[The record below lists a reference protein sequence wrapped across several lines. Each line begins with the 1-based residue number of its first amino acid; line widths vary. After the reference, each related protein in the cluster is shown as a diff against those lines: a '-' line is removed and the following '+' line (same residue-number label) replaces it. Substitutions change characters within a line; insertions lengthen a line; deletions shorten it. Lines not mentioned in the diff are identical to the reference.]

1 MDLQQL
7 AQEPVE
13 CRGGITGLIKGNWK
27 TSLEKRVT
35 NCSRYFLIDSE
46 KSGKILES
54 IIKQSACK
62 YQEDNEVK
70 PVALEALWK
79 FGHIRQI

>member
-1 MDLQQL
+1 M
-7 AQEPVE
+7 
-13 CRGGITGLIKGNWK
+13 
-27 TSLEKRVT
+27 
-35 NCSRYFLIDSE
+35 NCSCYFLIDAE

-70 PVALEALWK
+70 PVALVALRK